1 MLTSDDL
8 PTNKSEEYQEAGHIL
23 LLKLCKIPHDPLP
36 LQGRT
41 QSLGH

>member
-8 PTNKSEEYQEAGHIL
+8 PTNESEEYQEAGHIL